1 MTIDRTKIMTAA
13 WAAFR
18 SVAPASLARLGRRG
32 RAMRFANCLRNVWAA
47 AKFAARSAVAVVVER
62 TAALIRREILSI
74 ECKDRLSLEDWN
86 ALRAL
91 SAELATAERGTAF
104 ALAA

>member
-1 MTIDRTKIMTAA
+1 MTIDRAKIMTAA
-13 WAAFR
+13 WATFR
-18 SVAPASLARLGRRG
+18 ALAPKDLARMGKRG
-32 RAMRFANCLRNVWAA
+32 RAMRFANCLRNAWAA

-74 ECKDRLSLEDWN
+74 ECKDRLSFADWD

-91 SAELATAERGTAF
+91 SAELATAERGPAF